1 MGAPFPKGSGAF
13 LFHPSL
19 LLCKPGVRPWASRL
33 PVEGER
39 ENPLE
44 SALLWFSVVATVY
57 GGPGSVYD
65 GQPLYCAGADGPYY
79 TETTAPWVAVD
90 VRVLNNGR
98 TRCGDMLSIRFDDGL
113 ELIAQAMER
122 TGGVQKQAAKLL
134 GISVRSLR
142 YRLEKLDN
150 NS

>member
-1 MGAPFPKGSGAF
+1 M
-13 LFHPSL
+13 
-19 LLCKPGVRPWASRL
+19 
-33 PVEGER
+33 
-39 ENPLE
+39 E

-98 TRCGDMLSIRFDDGL
+98 TRCGDMLSIRFDNGM
-113 ELIAQAMER
+113 ELIAQAMDA
-122 TGGVQKQAAKLL
+122 GPFKGY
-134 GISVRSLR
+134 SVRDWPDRPIAVDIPRHLWPRKGLSAMVDVVNLSA
-142 YRLEKLDN
+142 LDRVDRTLLLHPIRVDPGRQGGLVM
-150 NS
+150 